1 MRIKKTIFLFL
12 FCSAFT
18 IQASFSESLDF
29 LATTTC
35 NTNFQKPK
43 VIETG
48 NGLMVE
54 NTLPGTTYLWHK
66 NNIPVAG
73 EIKPIYGQKL
83 ENADYSV
90 KSISNDGCNSIEE
103 SDKVAVFINS
113 KITTVIDTQTMVTEF
128 CLGRRLRDINPNA
141 RQTEDYDLSISKKSP
156 LHCIKPQF
164 EYSSAIIKNKI
175 GIELNTFYGNQIV
188 LDFSSLPIGEYQ
200 LIFLNISNEP
210 IADFRI
216 LVSE

>member
-1 MRIKKTIFLFL
+1 MNYKNLLLFIFCLLSCIKT
-12 FCSAFT
+12 C
-18 IQASFSESLDF
+18 FSGTLNIN
-29 LATTTC
+29 ATTTC
-35 NTNFQKPK
+35 NTNFPKPK

-103 SDKVAVFINS
+103 SDRVAVFINS
-113 KITTVIDTQTMVTEF
+113 KITTIIDTQTMVTEF

-141 RQTEDYDLSISKKSP
+141 KQTEDYDLSISKKSP

-200 LIFLNISNEP
+200 LIFFNISNEP
-210 IADFRI
+210 IAYFRI